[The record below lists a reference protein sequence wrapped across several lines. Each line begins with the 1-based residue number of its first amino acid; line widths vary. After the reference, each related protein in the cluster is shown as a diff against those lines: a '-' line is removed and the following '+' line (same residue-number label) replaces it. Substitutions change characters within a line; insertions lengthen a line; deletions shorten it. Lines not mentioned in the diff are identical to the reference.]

1 MSEEQKQFEKYYDI
15 PIRLFFDLAQVKVK
29 IRDFLRWKKDDVI
42 KSNKLAGEYINIE
55 IEGQQLGTGEVI
67 VLDNKFA
74 IRVISIY
81 TKEDIMEL
89 NVK

>member
-1 MSEEQKQFEKYYDI
+1 MSEEKEFEKYYDI
-15 PIRLFFDLAQVKVK
+15 PIKLFFDLADVRVK
-29 IRDFLRWKKDDVI
+29 IRDFLKWKKDDII

-55 IEGQQLGTGEVI
+55 IENKPLGTGEVI

-74 IRVISIY
+74 IRIISIY

>member
-1 MSEEQKQFEKYYDI
+1 MSEEKEFEKYYDI
-15 PIRLFFDLAQVKVK
+15 PIKLIFDLADVRVK
-29 IRDFLRWKKDDVI
+29 IRDFLKWKKDDII

-55 IEGQQLGTGEVI
+55 IENKPLGTGEVI

-74 IRVISIY
+74 IRIISIY

>member
-1 MSEEQKQFEKYYDI
+1 MSEEEKQFEKYYDI
-15 PIRLFFDLAQVKVK
+15 PIRMFFDLADVHVT
-29 IRDFLRWKKDDVI
+29 IRDFLKWKKDDVI
-42 KSNKLAGEYINIE
+42 RTNKLAGEYININ
-55 IEGQQLGTGEVI
+55 IEEQPLGTGEVI

-74 IRVISIY
+74 IRIMSIY

>member
-1 MSEEQKQFEKYYDI
+1 MSEEKEFEKYYDI
-15 PIRLFFDLAQVKVK
+15 PIKLFFDLADVQVK
-29 IRDFLRWKKDDVI
+29 IRDFLKWKKNDII
-42 KSNKLAGEYINIE
+42 KSNKLAGEYINID
-55 IEGQQLGTGEVI
+55 IESKPLGTGEVI

-74 IRVISIY
+74 IRIINIY

>member
-1 MSEEQKQFEKYYDI
+1 MSEEKQFEKYYDI
-15 PIRLFFDLAQVKVK
+15 PIKLFFDLADVRVK
-29 IRDFLRWKKDDVI
+29 IKDFLKWKKDDVI

-55 IEGQQLGTGEVI
+55 IENQPLGTGEVI

-74 IRVISIY
+74 IRIISIY

>member
-1 MSEEQKQFEKYYDI
+1 MSEEKEFEKYYDI
-15 PIRLFFDLAQVKVK
+15 PIKLFFDLADVQVK
-29 IRDFLRWKKDDVI
+29 IRDFLKWKKDDII

-55 IEGQQLGTGEVI
+55 IENQPLGTGEVI

-74 IRVISIY
+74 IRIISIY

>member
-1 MSEEQKQFEKYYDI
+1 MSEEKEFEKYYDI
-15 PIRLFFDLAQVKVK
+15 PIKLFFDLSDVQVK
-29 IRDFLRWKKDDVI
+29 IRDFLKWKKDDII

-55 IEGQQLGTGEVI
+55 IENKPLGTGEVI

-74 IRVISIY
+74 IRIISIY

>member
-1 MSEEQKQFEKYYDI
+1 MSEEKEFEKYYDI
-15 PIRLFFDLAQVKVK
+15 PIKLFFDLADVQVK
-29 IRDFLRWKKDDVI
+29 IRDFLKWKKDDII

-55 IEGQQLGTGEVI
+55 IENKPLGTGEVI

-74 IRVISIY
+74 IRIISIY

>member
-15 PIRLFFDLAQVKVK
+15 PIRLFFDLAQIKVK

>member
-1 MSEEQKQFEKYYDI
+1 MSKEKEFEKYYDI
-15 PIRLFFDLAQVKVK
+15 PIKLFFDLADVQVK
-29 IRDFLRWKKDDVI
+29 IRDFLKWKKDDII

-55 IEGQQLGTGEVI
+55 IENKPLGTGEVI

-74 IRVISIY
+74 IRIISIY